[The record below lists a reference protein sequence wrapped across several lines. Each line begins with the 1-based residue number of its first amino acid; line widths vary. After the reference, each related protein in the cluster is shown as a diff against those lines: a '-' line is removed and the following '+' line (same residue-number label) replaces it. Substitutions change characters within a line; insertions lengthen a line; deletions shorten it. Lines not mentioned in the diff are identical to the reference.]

1 MRLMFIA
8 LLLVSSLVRAG
19 SDYQLQLDAVFQ
31 IRVLDAQADQK
42 SSIGSG
48 FAVSTEGYLV
58 TNYHVVQSVVNFPDG
73 YRLEVISAS
82 DQILPSQVVAVD
94 VINDLALL
102 KVDGAVDT
110 TLQLAAQEPLQGERV
125 LSFGNPLD
133 LGQTIVPGTW
143 NGAVA
148 HRFHRLINFSGAL
161 NSGMSGGP
169 ALNTENEIVG
179 VNVAGYGNNLSLLV
193 PLDAVAKLVAQ
204 IGVEVP
210 LEQQISEQLL
220 ADEAARISTFLSGD
234 WSVELL
240 GGRPAIAEV
249 TDFISCWG
257 ASNNDELE
265 RRTNII
271 SRSCRTRE
279 GIFLNRHLQT
289 GNILY
294 NQMVVENIDL
304 SPLQF
309 EFEVHDAMN
318 LGRQSPSDTDYVGPM
333 SCHEAFL
340 DGDYGGHKAIVCVR
354 AYKRFAPLYD
364 VYLKV
369 GSPPDEG
376 KVAMTALALEGVSK
390 ASAQQVIDKLL
401 GAIL

>member
-1 MRLMFIA
+1 MRLTLI
-8 LLLVSSLVRAG
+8 LLLLLSSVVRADG
-19 SDYQLQLDAVFQ
+19 DYQTQLNAVFQ

-48 FAVSTEGYLV
+48 FAVSGDGYLI
-58 TNYHVVQSVVNFPDG
+58 TNYHVIQSVVNFPNG
-73 YRLEVISAS
+73 YRLEVISATDEVIES
-82 DQILPSQVVAVD
+82 RVVAVD

-102 KVDGAVDT
+102 KIDIPLDV
-110 TLQLAAQEPLQGERV
+110 TLQLAAEEPSQGARI
-125 LSFGNPLD
+125 LSFGNPMD

-143 NGAVA
+143 NGEVA

-169 ALNTENEIVG
+169 ALNSNNEVVG

-193 PLDAVAKLVAQ
+193 PLSAVATMVSK
-204 IGVEVP
+204 IGIETP
-210 LEQQISEQLL
+210 LDEQVSEQLL
-220 ADEAARISTFLSGD
+220 ADEAARIEALLAGD
-234 WSVELL
+234 WSVEPL
-240 GGRPAIAEV
+240 GGRPAIAAV

-257 ASNNDELE
+257 ASNNDQQE
-265 RRTNII
+265 RRTNVI

-279 GIFLNRHLQT
+279 GIYLNRHLQT
-289 GNILY
+289 GSIIY

-340 DGDYGGHKAIVCVR
+340 EGSYGGHKTIVCVR

-364 VYLKV
+364 VYFKI
-369 GSPPDEG
+369 GSPPQDG
-376 KVAMTALALEGVSK
+376 QVAMTALALEGVSK
-390 ASAQQVIDKLL
+390 SSAQQVIDKLL
-401 GAIL
+401 ETVL